1 MQAHSSRH
9 DHALDFMKGEL
20 EAEAG
25 KREALTRRIN
35 LLENKLAESVDDNSR
50 LQKEIE
56 EHETCWADE
65 REKLQADLKAST
77 EKLGEL
83 TALISRI
90 ISSLFGTFNPAST
103 SYSD

>member
-1 MQAHSSRH
+1 LQDQSSQH

-25 KREALTRRIN
+25 KRDALTRRIN
-35 LLENKLAESVDDNSR
+35 VLEKKLAESVDDNSR
-50 LQKEIE
+50 LLKEIE
-56 EHETCWADE
+56 DHEASWTDE

-77 EKLGEL
+77 DKLGEL

-90 ISSLFGTFNPAST
+90 VTSLFGTFTHPCVFSE
-103 SYSD
+103 